1 MPLEQELQT
10 YTANKERLISESLGS
25 FVVIKG
31 EKIAGIFTSQE
42 DALQAGY
49 KEFGNT
55 EFLVKKITEFEEI
68 NWFTRSVV

>member
-10 YTANKERLISESLGS
+10 YAANKERLISESLGS

-31 EKIAGIFTSQE
+31 DKIAGVFTSQE

-55 EFLVKKITEFEEI
+55 EFLVKKITEFEEV
-68 NWFTRSVV
+68 NWFTRSVA